1 MKPGQSASLLF
12 FFLCSYQPHIT
23 AASDI
28 AEDGESKTVVSAT
41 VQNKILRQ
49 IQLADPIFLQQA
61 YLKASN
67 TDAADNFGWS
77 VAVSGDTL
85 VVGSFG
91 EDSAATGV
99 NGDGSDNSAQFA
111 GAVYVFQRDFSG
123 NWSQQA
129 YLKPL
134 NMDANDSFGA
144 AVAIDSD
151 ILVVGAPGE
160 AGSSTG
166 VNGAENNM
174 ASSAGAAYVFVRD
187 GTGSWGQQ
195 AYLKASN
202 TDANDGFGKSVA
214 ISGNTVIVGAPYEA
228 SASTTINANQT
239 DNTAG
244 SAGAAYVFVQ
254 DAGGNWT
261 QQAYLKAPNAEARD
275 EFGYAVDIDGDSAV
289 VGSWKE
295 DSASQGV
302 GSNAA
307 DNSAPYAGAA
317 YVFTRDTNGN
327 WSFQSYLKAS
337 NTDSVDYF
345 GRSVAI
351 SGDTVAVGAYGE
363 SSFATGINGDP
374 QDNQATSAGAAYVF
388 VRDVNGNWSQQA
400 YVKASNTDAGDLFG
414 YSVALDSDA
423 LVVGARSES
432 SNATTINGDGSNNL
446 ALGSGAAYWFVRD
459 GAGNWTQQAYL
470 KAFNSND
477 GDDLGFS
484 VAISG
489 KTVVAG
495 AIGESS
501 AATGV
506 NNGQT
511 DNSAINAGAAYVFLS
526 TDTLF
531 ADGFE

>member
-1 MKPGQSASLLF
+1 MKSKYLVALLF
-12 FFLCSYQPHIT
+12 LTLCSTQAPADT
-23 AASDI
+23 FI
-28 AEDGESKTVVSAT
+28 AGQGKA
-41 VQNKILRQ
+41 LRQ
-49 IQLADPIFLQQA
+49 SLVTNPIFLQQA

-67 TDAADNFGWS
+67 TDAGDSFGWS

-99 NGDGSDNSAQFA
+99 NGDGGDNSESFA
-111 GAVYVFQRDFSG
+111 GAVYIFQRDSSS
-123 NWSQQA
+123 NWTQRA

-134 NMDANDSFGA
+134 NIDANDNFGA
-144 AVAIDSD
+144 AVAIDGD

-160 AGSSTG
+160 AGSATG
-166 VNGAENNM
+166 VNGTNNNL
-174 ASSAGAAYVFVRD
+174 ASVAGAAYVFVRD
-187 GTGSWGQQ
+187 GTGNWSQE

-202 TDANDGFGKSVA
+202 TDANDSFGKSVA

-228 SASTTINANQT
+228 SASTVINGNQT

-244 SAGAAYVFVQ
+244 SAGAAYVFVR
-254 DAGGNWT
+254 DAGGNWS

-289 VGSWKE
+289 VGAWKE

-337 NTDSVDYF
+337 NTDAVDYF

-363 SSFATGINGDP
+363 SSFATGINGDQ
-374 QDNQATSAGAAYVF
+374 QDNQATGAGAAYVF
-388 VRDVNGNWSQQA
+388 VRDVNGNWTQQA

-414 YSVALDSDA
+414 YSIALDTDA
-423 LVVGARSES
+423 LVVGARDES
-432 SNATTINGDGSNNL
+432 SNTTTINGDGSNNL
-446 ALGSGAAYWFVRD
+446 ATGSGAAYWFVRD
-459 GAGNWTQQAYL
+459 GAGNWSQQAYL

-501 AATGV
+501 AATGI

-531 ADGFE
+531 ADSFE